1 MFYSRVPFSLL
12 CLCHII
18 VYQNQGVATI
28 NFDTNKYLKIF
39 ISKKRISEDIRIK
52 KMIRTNIRIYLYK
65 KNNTNEYPNIFAYLI
80 FVTDVTDGVCG
91 EKLFMWRNSPHD
103 MLSSGKFLHM
113 INVGKL
119 CHMGKFLHITNVGK
133 ICQVENFST

>member
-1 MFYSRVPFSLL
+1 M
-12 CLCHII
+12 CLS
-18 VYQNQGVATI
+18 VGLNVKA
-28 NFDTNKYLKIF
+28 L
-39 ISKKRISEDIRIK
+39 SEQASWR
-52 KMIRTNIRIYLYK
+52 R
-65 KNNTNEYPNIFAYLI
+65 AYLI